1 MRILIAEDD
10 ETTRLKLEAL
20 LTRLGH
26 DVVAA
31 RDGDEAWILLDRED
45 APSLVI
51 LDWLMPGLDGVEVCR
66 RVRHANRSPYTYI
79 LMLTI
84 KGEIPDLVTG
94 MEAGAD
100 DYISK
105 PFDLDELRVRLGA
118 GERVLNLHSELR
130 LLGTHDDLT
139 GLLNRGTVRE
149 LLQREMALVARTGV
163 SVGLILADLDNFK
176 RVNDTRGHGTGDAVL
191 REASKRMSA
200 CIRPYDALGRW
211 GGEEFLTVLPGC
223 GMHGALE
230 VAERM
235 RSALSDLPIALR
247 NGSVT
252 VTASLGV
259 AVADAGANM
268 DIEELIRA
276 ADDALYRAKAE
287 GRNRVIASGKRNDD
301 PPADPG
307 PQTG

>member
-10 ETTRLKLEAL
+10 DTTRLKLESL
-20 LTRLGH
+20 LVKLGYT
-26 DVVAA
+26 VVIA
-31 RDGDEAWILLDRED
+31 RDGTEAWDLLDRED

-51 LDWLMPGLDGVEVCR
+51 LDWLMPGIDGVEVCR
-66 RVRHANRSPYTYI
+66 RVRRSNRSPYTYI

-100 DYISK
+100 DYLSK
-105 PFDLDELRVRLGA
+105 PFDLDELRVRIGA
-118 GERVLNLHSELR
+118 GERILNLHKELR

-139 GLLNRGTVRE
+139 GLLNRGTIRA
-149 LLQREMALVARTGV
+149 LLQREMALIAREGA

-191 REASKRMSA
+191 REASKRMA
-200 CIRPYDALGRW
+200 VCIRPYDALGRW

-223 GMHGALE
+223 GMQGALK

-235 RSALSDLPIALR
+235 RSSLADQPITVQGGRVA
-247 NGSVT
+247 

-259 AVADAGANM
+259 AVADAGSGVEI
-268 DIEELIRA
+268 DDLIRA
-276 ADDALYRAKAE
+276 ADVALYRAKAE
-287 GRNRVIASGKRNDD
+287 GRNRVVASGGLKDA
-301 PPADPG
+301 PPADRG
-307 PQTG
+307 

>member
-10 ETTRLKLEAL
+10 DTTRLKLESL
-20 LTRLGH
+20 LVKLGYT
-26 DVVAA
+26 VVIA
-31 RDGDEAWILLDRED
+31 RDGTEAWDLLDRED

-51 LDWLMPGLDGVEVCR
+51 LDWLMPGIDGVEVCR
-66 RVRHANRSPYTYI
+66 RVRRSNRSPYTYI

-100 DYISK
+100 DYLSK
-105 PFDLDELRVRLGA
+105 PFDLDELRVRIGA
-118 GERVLNLHSELR
+118 GERILNLHKELR

-139 GLLNRGTVRE
+139 GLLNRGTIRA
-149 LLQREMALVARTGV
+149 LLQREMALIAREGA

-191 REASKRMSA
+191 REASKRMA
-200 CIRPYDALGRW
+200 VCIRPYDALGRW

-223 GMHGALE
+223 GMHDALK

-235 RSALSDLPIALR
+235 RSSLADQPITVQGGRVA
-247 NGSVT
+247 

-259 AVADAGANM
+259 AVADAGSGVEI
-268 DIEELIRA
+268 DDLIRA
-276 ADDALYRAKAE
+276 ADVALYRAKAE
-287 GRNRVIASGKRNDD
+287 GRNRVVASGGLKDA
-301 PPADPG
+301 PPADRG
-307 PQTG
+307 